1 MTLTSAGLRTALVT
15 TREARGHVPGDGI
28 TMSWGHW
35 PGSGP
40 TVVGLH
46 GVTASYGNFVGVADR
61 LRGRRPLLALDLR
74 GRGDTDKPE
83 QGPFGMAQHAHDVAA
98 AMRAWDLQDAVVAG
112 RAMAALVAVAIA
124 ADCPGLVSGPGF
136 TCSRVWSE
144 PPPEV
149 VPAALLDV

>member
-1 MTLTSAGLRTALVT
+1 MTLTSTGLRTALVT

-46 GVTASYGNFVGVADR
+46 GVTASYANFVGVADR

-74 GRGDTDKPE
+74 GRGDTDKPDA
-83 QGPFGMAQHAHDVAA
+83 GPFGMAQHAHD
-98 AMRAWDLQDAVVAG
+98 R
-112 RAMAALVAVAIA
+112 MAAFAQGLRDSA
-124 ADCPGLVSGPGF
+124 ADEAAGTGEQDTHARGSLASGAR
-136 TCSRVWSE
+136 SRRRPVT
-144 PPPEV
+144 
-149 VPAALLDV
+149 L